1 MRIEL
6 RSGFCDPDGELLATL
21 DRPEWE
27 RISRQRKGDIV
38 GEMIRLC
45 EELGLW
51 DVEAWRRNA
60 AGEPQHIIAT
70 GTPRTCRAVADSAS
84 LAAAGDRPDHARS
97 VCPGSPGPNTQS
109 RQ

>member
-6 RSGFCDPDGELLATL
+6 RSGFCDPDGELLAAL

-38 GEMIRLC
+38 GEMIQLC

-51 DVEAWRRNA
+51 DVEAWRRDR
-60 AGEPQHIIAT
+60 AGEPQHII
-70 GTPRTCRAVADSAS
+70 GYW
-84 LAAAGDRPDHARS
+84 HARNVPS
-97 VCPGSPGPNTQS
+97 GD
-109 RQ
+109 